1 MVVGR
6 TQGRDPSAGFDTLG
20 YLAANPDVAAAHI
33 NPLDHFLAFG
43 IYEGVPQLTTA
54 CSSDAAMRSFETAY
68 GRLPLAAARCS

>member
-1 MVVGR
+1 MAHGEALRIRVIKAVVEDGLSR
-6 TQGRDPSAGFDTLG
+6 
-20 YLAANPDVAAAHI
+20 NAAAHI